1 MRLIRRLRPDVTIW
15 FHQPQDL
22 VRATGPSVGVAR
34 RFARLVGACG
44 IRPLPRPPGSATDWQ
59 HEALPGTRSFVVELT
74 PGELGILEAGRWT
87 HAVLELAR

>member
-22 VRATGPSVGVAR
+22 VRATGPSVAVAR
-34 RFARLVGACG
+34 RFARLVRMRFRELA
-44 IRPLPRPPGSATDWQ
+44 RPPGSATDWQ
-59 HEALPGTRSFVVELT
+59 HEALPGTRSFVVELA